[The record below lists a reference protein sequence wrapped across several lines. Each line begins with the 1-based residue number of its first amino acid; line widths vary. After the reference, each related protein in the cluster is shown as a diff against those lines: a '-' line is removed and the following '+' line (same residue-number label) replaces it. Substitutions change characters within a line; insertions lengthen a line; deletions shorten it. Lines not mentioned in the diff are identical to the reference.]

1 MNTSRK
7 ASREQRRRPLFP
19 GHRPEKGLHCEVTRH
34 GTEVWYY
41 REGHGPRVR
50 IDHPFGSPKFIE
62 EYKAAKWSRRP
73 GEATLTP
80 AGHKAMSRKDPNSLE
95 WLIDRYL
102 ASRYFAAENKP
113 NTQAAHR
120 IILRA
125 VARKNGDQPFRALG
139 WFHVKSLRD
148 QIAEHGSNPKNPK
161 PAPAMA
167 NRVVQV
173 LGVLFKWAI
182 EEERL
187 LEINPCD
194 GVRKVKYERTT
205 NHPWTDEECDR
216 FEAAFPLGT
225 RERLAYALLGMTGQR
240 SSDVVLMGPQHIDQ
254 DGFMRIRQQ
263 KTGKWITVKVPP
275 SLAEAITAGPT
286 GEETFIA
293 KQDGGKL
300 GVSAFGAWLR
310 STCDSIG
317 LPECTPHGLRH
328 AAATRALENGA
339 DVDYLTSV
347 FGFTL
352 PVAARYVQ
360 TADGRKAA
368 ERGADHLERKAA
380 GPRPHLRVVAG

>member
-7 ASREQRRRPLFP
+7 ASAEQRRRPLFP
-19 GHRPEKGLHCEVTRH
+19 GHRPEKGLHCEINRH
-34 GTEVWYY
+34 GNEVWYY
-41 REGHGPRVR
+41 REGHGPRTR
-50 IDHPFGSPKFIE
+50 LDHPFGSPKFIE
-62 EYKAAKWSRRP
+62 AYKAAKW
-73 GEATLTP
+73 GTGP
-80 AGHKAMSRKDPNSLE
+80 AGEPSPAQKALSRKDPNCLE

-102 ASRYFAAENKP
+102 ASRYFAYENKP
-113 NTQAAHR
+113 NTQAAQR
-120 IILRA
+120 IVLRA

-139 WFHVKSLRD
+139 WSHIKSLRD
-148 QIAEHGSNPKNPK
+148 QIAEKGSNPDRPK

-167 NRVVQV
+167 NRVVSV
-173 LGVLFKWAI
+173 LSILFKWAI

-187 LEINPCD
+187 LEVNPCD
-194 GVRKVKYERTT
+194 GVKKVKYEQKT

-216 FEAAFPLGT
+216 FEAAYPLGT

-240 SSDVVLMGPQHIDQ
+240 SSDVVLMGPQHIDE

-275 SLAEAITAGPT
+275 SLAAAIAAGPT
-286 GEETFIA
+286 GEETFVA

-310 STCDSIG
+310 SACDSIG

-368 ERGADHLERKAA
+368 ERGAAHLERQA
-380 GPRPHLRVVAG
+380 PRPHLRVVAG